1 MTIGLLTQ
9 RCISF
14 GVPFELAADSDG
26 VLAKML
32 ESAPLGTQC
41 GVAHTG
47 EAQQFAVLRLGGST
61 GYRLVLDDEVAA
73 ESAELKPMLD
83 QFARYLM
90 VHVANHAPDRVFV
103 HGGVVGWRGHALV
116 LPGTSFAGKTT
127 LVAEL
132 VRSGATY
139 YSDEYAVLDEQGRV
153 HPYPRDL
160 QMRQAGSPV
169 QRSVAVEHLNGA
181 AGTAPLPVSCI
192 AFTEYVRSGRWNPEP
207 VSAGMA
213 VLEML
218 RHSIPVQRT
227 PGRVMATLAKMMETA
242 TAVRSERGEASEMVR
257 SLLGAMSGSG
267 SSV

>member
-32 ESAPLGTQC
+32 ERAPLGTQC

-61 GYRLVLDDEVAA
+61 GYRLVLNDEVAA
-73 ESAELKPMLD
+73 ESAELKPVLD

-116 LPGTSFAGKTT
+116 LPEPALPARRLSWLNWCA
-127 LVAEL
+127 L
-132 VRSGATY
+132 VRPTIPMSTLCLMSRAGCILIR
-139 YSDEYAVLDEQGRV
+139 EICKCGRLV
-153 HPYPRDL
+153 VRCKDL
-160 QMRQAGSPV
+160 WLS
-169 QRSVAVEHLNGA
+169 N
-181 AGTAPLPVSCI
+181 I
-192 AFTEYVRSGRWNPEP
+192 
-207 VSAGMA
+207 
-213 VLEML
+213 
-218 RHSIPVQRT
+218 
-227 PGRVMATLAKMMETA
+227 
-242 TAVRSERGEASEMVR
+242 
-257 SLLGAMSGSG
+257 
-267 SSV
+267 